1 MLAAAASGFGGGA
14 CVGLVGWGGGQ
25 FIIPSLTGVAGL
37 TQLAASGS
45 SILSLTGAAVMSAA
59 TFAASGSAD
68 VQTAALIGV
77 PSMGG
82 ARLGVLVARR
92 LPPDVHALCFNGL
105 STLMLPAHLLIQ
117 GARQRQR
124 DRRDAEEERHS
135 PPLPTGIYGP
145 LLPTSMAGSPLPI
158 NIASSS
164 LPTGTASSPVP
175 AGIASSSLPTGIS
188 SSPPLAMHTAFGV
201 FAGFLSAIMGV
212 GGGPLVMSY
221 LTLATPLEHHLVQGT
236 AACAVAPGMCAASL
250 SHAVAGTV
258 PLGVASLVT
267 AGAALGAVGGTRAA
281 LWLSEEQL
289 RTVYVASLVLLG
301 GRAFGAALS
310 NLASIT
316 RRWRGRQ

>member
-1 MLAAAASGFGGGA
+1 MLAAGASGVGGGA

-25 FIIPSLTGVAGL
+25 FVIPSLTSAAGL
-37 TQLAASGS
+37 SQLAASGT

-68 VQTAALIGV
+68 LQSAALIGI
-77 PSMGG
+77 PSIGG

-117 GARQRQR
+117 GARQRHEDNR
-124 DRRDAEEERHS
+124 GSEGSRRA
-135 PPLPTGIYGP
+135 
-145 LLPTSMAGSPLPI
+145 
-158 NIASSS
+158 N
-164 LPTGTASSPVP
+164 
-175 AGIASSSLPTGIS
+175 
-188 SSPPLAMHTAFGV
+188 PPLAMHAAFGV
-201 FAGFLSAIMGV
+201 LAGFASAIMGV

-250 SHAVAGTV
+250 SHACAGTV
-258 PLGVASLVT
+258 PLGVASVVT
-267 AGAALGAVGGTRAA
+267 AGAALGALGGTRAA

-289 RTVYVASLVLLG
+289 RTVYIASLILLG
-301 GRAFGAALS
+301 GRSFVAALS
-310 NLASIT
+310 NIASIT
-316 RRWRGRQ
+316 RRSRGKR